1 MAKRKQVSIG
11 AREDYYWQ
19 NLRESGMTTAQMRA
33 QYAKMRSIVNKRY
46 QRIKQALP
54 KSQMAKK
61 DYFQPLA
68 RGAKKADVMHELAR
82 VATAYYDQ
90 WGSLTAQRK
99 QRAENIQT
107 MHEHGY
113 KFVTEENYD
122 EFVDFMEEIR
132 ARKMMET
139 FYSEEH
145 GMDIFSTANKAGVDP
160 QILLDDF
167 DYFKKNYGDF
177 ERVMTS
183 KGRKGGLSSEQI
195 KELMRKKDP
204 DENAG
209 NSGN

>member
-1 MAKRKQVSIG
+1 MAKRKQVTIG

-33 QYAKMRSIVNKRY
+33 QYAKIRSIVNKRY

-54 KSQMAKK
+54 ESQMAKK

-68 RGAKKADVMHELAR
+68 RGVKKADVMHELAR

-99 QRAENIQT
+99 QRAENIRT

-113 KFVTEENYD
+113 KFVNEENYD
-122 EFVDFMEEIR
+122 KFVEFMQQIKDRGLIEM
-132 ARKMMET
+132 

-145 GMDIFSTANKAGVDP
+145 GIDVFDTANKAGVDP
-160 QILLDDF
+160 QNLLDDF
-167 DYFKKNYGDF
+167 EYFAKNYKDF
-177 ERVMTS
+177 EKAVTANKGEGMTS
-183 KGRKGGLSSEQI
+183 EEIKRFMQRPRKG
-195 KELMRKKDP
+195 
-204 DENAG
+204 N
-209 NSGN
+209 